1 MRRLILVVVLV
12 LVIFLGTTWVG
23 SGDLVVRE
31 VPGGAAVLLAPG
43 IHLRVPLY
51 HRIYHYDTA
60 PLAIDE
66 PIAIV
71 TRDSATFKLPCR
83 ISAHIAAGDVLTFH
97 RGRSGRDTATY
108 LGETVRNA
116 IRDAAHG
123 MNSDQILAPGAGTR
137 IGQQVSAEL
146 IARGISD
153 DGLEMGAPG
162 SQVVFNAVIDDL
174 NRKFAASARQLAE
187 ASLKAHPN
195 EALLHAALGAVL
207 ESEGK
212 AAEAEKQYLDALFLD
227 PAALEPM
234 SRLFL
239 MYQTSR
245 DPEALGR
252 LQRLLSA
259 SLAKKPDSPVHQDWL
274 GQVYMRQGQAQKAE
288 TAFNAAIALSPKTS
302 EFHVSLGS
310 LRAQQNRLDDARAE
324 YEEALKLRPDS
335 TLALYNLG
343 VVNALSGQ
351 IDKAIES
358 FEHAAKTAPPSVALL
373 NAMAQAYEQKG
384 DLPKAA
390 AALRQSLQ
398 QRPNQPDRAAAL
410 KSIEAR
416 LRAKR

>member
-1 MRRLILVVVLV
+1 MRRVIVVVVLV
-12 LVIFLGTTWVG
+12 LIAFFGTTWVG

-31 VPGGAAVLLAPG
+31 VPGGAAILLTPG
-43 IHLRVPLY
+43 LHVRVPLY
-51 HRIYHYDTA
+51 HRIYRYDTT
-60 PLAIDE
+60 PTVVDE
-66 PIAIV
+66 PMAIV

-83 ISAHIAAGDVLTFH
+83 ISAHVAPGDVLTFH

-123 MNSDQILAPGAGTR
+123 MNSDQVLAPGAGTR
-137 IGQQVSAEL
+137 IGQQVSADL

-162 SQVVFNAVIDDL
+162 SQVIFNAVVDDL
-174 NRKFAASARQLAE
+174 NRKFAASARQLVE
-187 ASLKAHPN
+187 ASLKEHPN

-212 AAEAEKQYLDALFLD
+212 PADAEKQYLEALFLD
-227 PAALEPM
+227 PTALEPM

-239 MYQTSR
+239 MYQTSH

-252 LQRLLSA
+252 LQRLLAA
-259 SLAKKPDSPVHQDWL
+259 SLAKKSDSPVHQDWL
-274 GQVYMRQGQAQKAE
+274 GQVYMRQGQADKAE
-288 TAFNAAIALSPKTS
+288 TAFKAAITLAPKTS

-324 YEEALKLRPDS
+324 YQEALTLRPES
-335 TLALYNLG
+335 TLALYNMG
-343 VVNALSGQ
+343 VVEAMSGQ
-351 IDKAIES
+351 IDKAIEN
-358 FEHAAKTAPPSVALL
+358 FEHAARTAPPSVALL

-384 DLPKAA
+384 DLAKAA